1 MTSLHQLEKLTRQ
14 AEQLKRAL
22 YRADASRSPCAVI
35 SVSGSLFDSDGTMNG
50 FIISFY
56 PEGKLNV
63 RNATHFRNQTPED
76 IKSFTDAN
84 PDLEYFI
91 DWGGCIEWEVEHKE
105 DPKEKEHCEKLL
117 LNYYNKGQK
126 SFDIDF
132 RSDLLKEALRD
143 FPPYMHY
150 IGNRHKTEVTK

>member
-14 AEQLKRAL
+14 AEQMKRAL

-50 FIISFY
+50 FIISYY
-56 PEGKLNV
+56 PEGKLNY
-63 RNATHFRNQTPED
+63 RNATHMRNQTPEN

-91 DWGGCIEWEVEHKE
+91 DWGGCIEWQAVHAGEESRRHYE
-105 DPKEKEHCEKLL
+105 RWFEKIPDYRTEL
-117 LNYYNKGQK
+117 LNETLAQ
-126 SFDIDF
+126 
-132 RSDLLKEALRD
+132 
-143 FPPYMHY
+143 FPPVMHY